1 VTFLQRTF
9 TSLVHAHAGRTQ
21 AAQPDKYSLSPFL
34 QRDAKNPPSNI
45 CAVSRALA
53 FNHNM
58 EIILKNIIVLISALI
73 LMTGCVAFKS
83 PIPVGYSGTTTTIS
97 DSYSD
102 HEGSTAHFYIVNKI
116 NGLFIEDS
124 GYKTRV
130 ANSGRGFNMT
140 PTMLSREIAT
150 IEQTITIAGFV
161 QFATD
166 GQAMFG
172 DSMLVS
178 GDIKFTPQA
187 HETYKVNGKLDQSG
201 SEVWLENSKGE
212 IVSEVVKPSAKKS

>member
-1 VTFLQRTF
+1 LQYKANITSHSSRTNNSWLF
-9 TSLVHAHAGRTQ
+9 APSSLILANHYLPLNG
-21 AAQPDKYSLSPFL
+21 
-34 QRDAKNPPSNI
+34 
-45 CAVSRALA
+45 ALA
-53 FNHNM
+53 FYHNL
-58 EIILKNIIVLISALI
+58 EITLKNIIVLISTLI

-83 PIPVGYSGTTTTIS
+83 PLPVGYSGATTTIS

-140 PTMLSREIAT
+140 PTMVSREVAT
-150 IEQTITIAGFV
+150 IEQIITIAGFV

-178 GDIKFTPQA
+178 GDIKFTPNVN
-187 HETYKVNGKLDQSG
+187 ETYKVNGKLGESG